1 MTLRDSRKS
10 VKAGHVEAGENAR
23 RKLAEKQLG

>member
-1 MTLRDSRKS
+1 MTLRIHGKS
-10 VKAGHVEAGENAR
+10 VKAGHVEAEKNAR